1 MATTSRKHAH
11 PLRTLVVLALV
22 IAGLYTLIAVS
33 GVWTPKLGLDL
44 RGGSTI
50 TLTASNSTGTGT
62 VDPAS
67 LELAR
72 TIIQQRVDGYGV
84 GESEI
89 TTSGDKQII
98 VSVPNVQ
105 KDDLLRLVGT
115 TAQLYFRKVY
125 SAEAAESVVT
135 PTATASTEPSAT
147 ASAPPSAT
155 VSAAPSPSAT
165 STTNKRPLPSLPTPV
180 PSPRPTV
187 PSSRTTPL
195 ADQLKWTPTDRD
207 TTDFTNFKCGD
218 PFPNV
223 SDQPL
228 ITCDQSKAYK
238 YLLGPA
244 LIPGNMVTRAQ
255 AAVPQ
260 SSVAYVVELQFNSQG
275 GADFQTVTAHLAS
288 QTSPQN
294 QFGIVLDGVVIS
306 APSVGKEYSA
316 GIAGGKAEISG
327 SFTQKTATDLANVL
341 SYGALPLSFEISSVE
356 NVSAKLGG
364 DQLQAGIIAGLIG
377 LALVLAYSILYYRGL
392 ALVVSMSLVVA
403 GALTWAL
410 IVLLGQ
416 SLGLALNL
424 PGIAGTIVAIG
435 ITADSFIIY
444 FERIRDEVRDGRSLR
459 SAIET
464 GWIRS
469 RKTILAADS
478 VSLLSAVVLFV
489 LAIGAVKG
497 FAFTLG
503 LTTMIDIAVVF
514 FFTKPLMTLLGRTK
528 FFGEGHKFSGFEAE
542 HMGSSKAPLHNARR
556 RGAATVG
563 GEA

>member
-1 MATTSRKHAH
+1 MATTSRKHSH
-11 PLRTLVVLALV
+11 PLRTLVILGLV
-22 IAGLYTLIAVS
+22 MAGLYTLIAVS

-105 KDDLLRLVGT
+105 KDDLLRLVGK

-125 SAEAAESVVT
+125 SAEAAESATT
-135 PTATASTEPSAT
+135 PTTTATPAPSAT
-147 ASAPPSAT
+147 VSSRPSAS
-155 VSAAPSPSAT
+155 VSAAPSPST
-165 STTNKRPLPSLPTPV
+165 TGSTNKRPLPSLPTPV

-187 PSSRTTPL
+187 PSGTTTPL
-195 ADQLKWTPTDRD
+195 AELLKWTPSDRD
-207 TTDFTNFKCGD
+207 NTDFTNFKCGD

-223 SDQPL
+223 SDQAL
-228 ITCDQSKAYK
+228 ITCDESKTYK

-260 SSVAYVVELQFNSQG
+260 NSVAYVVELQFNSQG

-306 APSVGKEYSA
+306 APSVGSEYSA

-327 SFTQKTATDLANVL
+327 SFTQKSATDLANVL
-341 SYGALPLSFEISSVE
+341 SYGALPLSFEVSSVE

-392 ALVVSMSLVVA
+392 ALVVSLSLVIA
-403 GALTWAL
+403 GLLTWAL

-424 PGIAGTIVAIG
+424 PGIAGAIVAIG
-435 ITADSFIIY
+435 VTADSFIIY

-459 SAIET
+459 TAIET

-489 LAIGAVKG
+489 LAIGSVKG

-503 LTTMIDIAVVF
+503 LTTLIDIAVVF

-528 FFGEGHKFSGFEAE
+528 FFGEGHRFSGFEKE
-542 HMGSSKAPLHNARR
+542 HMGTSTPPLHSSQR
-556 RGAATVG
+556 RGAVAVG

>member
-50 TLTASNSTGTGT
+50 TLTASNSTGTGA

-72 TIIQQRVDGYGV
+72 TIIQNRVDGYGV

-89 TTSGDKQII
+89 VTSGDKQII

-105 KDDLLRLVGT
+105 KDDLLRLVGK

-125 SAEAAESVVT
+125 SAEAAESVAT
-135 PTATASTEPSAT
+135 PTTTATPA
-147 ASAPPSAT
+147 PSAT
-155 VSAAPSPSAT
+155 VSSQPSASVSAGPSPSAT
-165 STTNKRPLPSLPTPV
+165 SSSNKRPLPSLPTPV

-187 PSSRTTPL
+187 ASGTTTPL
-195 ADQLKWTPTDRD
+195 AELLKWTPTDRD
-207 TTDFTNFKCGD
+207 NTDFTNFKCGD

-228 ITCDQSKAYK
+228 ITCDESKTYK

-260 SSVAYVVELQFNSQG
+260 NSVAYVVELQFNSQG

-306 APSVGKEYSA
+306 APSVGSEYSA

-327 SFTQKTATDLANVL
+327 SFTQKSATDLANVL
-341 SYGALPLSFEISSVE
+341 SYGALPLSFEVSSVE

-364 DQLQAGIIAGLIG
+364 EQLQAGILAGLIG

-392 ALVVSMSLVVA
+392 ALVVSLSLVIA
-403 GALTWAL
+403 GVLTWAL
-410 IVLLGQ
+410 LVLLGQ

-424 PGIAGTIVAIG
+424 PGIAGAIVAIG
-435 ITADSFIIY
+435 VTADSFIIY

-459 SAIET
+459 TAIET

-478 VSLLSAVVLFV
+478 ISLLSAVVLFV

-503 LTTMIDIAVVF
+503 LTTLIDIAVVF

-528 FFGEGHKFSGFEAE
+528 FFGEGHRFSGFEKE
-542 HMGSSKAPLHNARR
+542 HMGTSTPPLHSSQR
-556 RGAATVG
+556 RGAAAVG